1 MSPNRDGKMED
12 LNNLK
17 GVILAALSSVV
28 GSGFFL
34 RYLMFKV
41 GMALIPWRLIKT
53 VMWLAVITIIIVV
66 FVY

>member
-1 MSPNRDGKMED
+1 MED
-12 LNNLK
+12 LSSLK
-17 GVILAALSSVV
+17 GIVLAALSSIV

-34 RYLMFKV
+34 RYMMYKV

-53 VMWLAVITIIIVV
+53 IMWFAVIAIILIV

>member
-1 MSPNRDGKMED
+1 MED
-12 LNNLK
+12 FSSLK
-17 GVILAALSSVV
+17 GIVLAALSSII

-41 GMALIPWRLIKT
+41 GMALIPWRLIKF
-53 VMWLAVITIIIVV
+53 VMWFAVIAIIVVV